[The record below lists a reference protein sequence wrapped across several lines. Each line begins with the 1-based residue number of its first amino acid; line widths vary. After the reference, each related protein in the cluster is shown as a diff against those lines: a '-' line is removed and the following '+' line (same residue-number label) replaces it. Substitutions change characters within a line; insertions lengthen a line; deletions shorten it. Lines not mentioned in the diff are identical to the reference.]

1 MGASVLDNSMDFRP
15 VVLIPVYDHEAAIET
30 TLKNILEY
38 DCPVLLVDDG
48 SKPSCHAVLVE
59 LSEKYSDRVTLL
71 VLAKNSGKGFAV
83 KTGFR
88 ALLEGGYS
96 HAIQVDADGQ
106 HDASDMLAFI
116 DAARKNP
123 EALVAGYPKY
133 DESVP
138 KLRYYGRYLTHVWV
152 WINTLSFSIR
162 DSMCGFRMYPLAAIV
177 QQFEEEKCGDRM
189 DFDTE
194 AIVRWS
200 WRDGRIINVP
210 TQVHYPIDGVSHFNM
225 WHDNFLITLMHTRL
239 FLGML
244 RRLPV
249 LLWRKLNG

>member
-1 MGASVLDNSMDFRP
+1 MFIGVPRLIVACVPAYNEEKTIAK
-15 VVLIPVYDHEAAIET
+15 VVLCAQRHVDMVVV
-30 TLKNILEY
+30 
-38 DCPVLLVDDG
+38 CDDG
-48 SKPSCHAVLVE
+48 SNDLTAEIARRMGATVIRHKENLGYGAAMQSLFKKARDLKADVM
-59 LSEKYSDRVTLL
+59 VTL
-71 VLAKNSGKGFAV
+71 
-83 KTGFR
+83 
-88 ALLEGGYS
+88 
-96 HAIQVDADGQ
+96 DADGQ
-106 HDASDMLAFI
+106 HDASDLPAFI

-200 WRDGRIINVP
+200 WRDGRILNIP

-239 FLGML
+239 FFGML